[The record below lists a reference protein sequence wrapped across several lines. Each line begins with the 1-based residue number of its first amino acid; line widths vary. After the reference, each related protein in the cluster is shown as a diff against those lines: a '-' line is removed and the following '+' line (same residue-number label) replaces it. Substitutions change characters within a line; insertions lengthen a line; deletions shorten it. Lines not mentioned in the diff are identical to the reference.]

1 MNFSYRTFGSMN
13 SHVSDTENIAP
24 VCLVVENSKDTAM
37 IPLYCF
43 DNTIQ
48 AIANGFKLYNRMIN
62 GFLVTL
68 NTSRG
73 KSNPDT
79 RDIYAC
85 FDNGTGMMR
94 FKYKEGEYIV
104 GPGLLYDMMEQKLLV
119 LACKNVL
126 FRKTDGIINPTVTE
140 VSFFIDPSFFSFGN
154 HPMRKKIINQLS
166 DAAYNY
172 KIYVRH
178 LDNLSTNMIH
188 NKPLCQKQQDKIR
201 NRSKALASNVL
212 ENLMLYIS

>member
-1 MNFSYRTFGSMN
+1 MNFEYRTFGPLN

-43 DNTIQ
+43 DNVIR
-48 AIANGFKLYNRMIN
+48 AIANGFKFYNRMIN
-62 GFLVTL
+62 GFLVPL

-119 LACKNVL
+119 LACKKV
-126 FRKTDGIINPTVTE
+126 FFKKTDGIIDPMVTE
-140 VSFFIDPSFFSFGN
+140 VSFFIDPFFLSFGS
-154 HPMRKKIINQLS
+154 HPMRRKIINQLS
-166 DAAYNY
+166 DAAHVY
-172 KIYVRH
+172 KIYVCH

-201 NRSKALASNVL
+201 SRSKALASNVL
-212 ENLMLYIS
+212 ENLMLYLS

>member
-1 MNFSYRTFGSMN
+1 MNFEYRTFGFLN
-13 SHVSDTENIAP
+13 SYMKDTEDIAP

-62 GFLVTL
+62 GFLVPL
-68 NTSRG
+68 NTIRG
-73 KSNPDT
+73 RSNPDAKC
-79 RDIYAC
+79 IYDY
-85 FDNGTGMMR
+85 FNDGMGMMR

-119 LACKNVL
+119 LACKKV
-126 FRKTDGIINPTVTE
+126 FFKKTDGIIDPTVTE

-154 HPMRKKIINQLS
+154 HPMRRKIINQLS

-178 LDNLSTNMIH
+178 LDNMSTNMIH

-201 NRSKALASNVL
+201 NRAKALASNVL
-212 ENLMLYIS
+212 ENLMLYMS